1 MRESPEERG
10 TGAGRKGLG
19 VGREREDEFQLWDAL
34 GFGRDG
40 PMVEVRCRK
49 A

>member
-1 MRESPEERG
+1 M
-10 TGAGRKGLG
+10 G

-40 PMVEVRCRK
+40 PVVEVRVRG
-49 A
+49 

>member
-1 MRESPEERG
+1 
-10 TGAGRKGLG
+10 LG

-40 PMVEVRCRK
+40 PMVEVKSRE
-49 A
+49 